1 MRAYQITFY
10 SGSAMP
16 DPSYKNVYWY
26 PDVGTDSTDPFV
38 GLNNE
43 RPYRFFDQNPAV
55 SKYTFTPTSPI
66 YVIGNSDTSFVLDV
80 PTSGSFPSDPCYMAI
95 RTTAVGASA
104 RYRYA
109 FIMTRGT
116 LDEKKVRYTCRFDLW
131 TERFPELIDEQYS
144 ISRRHQDRY
153 VDRTAATKVKLYN
166 GLSDPIPESMVQG
179 RKIVQA
185 IDGLYSSKWSSG
197 GTYLGHII
205 PIWVYWRLKTNVWYT
220 KSGDAWIKRNVDLEG
235 VDPTKSALPVIA
247 RCVGVFVVKNND
259 PTSCTYYPI
268 DYVLNSS
275 GTQMTGY
282 MGDKQIETFA
292 FSNPY
297 IAQAFVSTIPPFKCS
312 YPKATTNFNVKIEDS
327 FFDTCLIY
335 DNTTNTPTRIG
346 TGDDGALVPVQGTFV
361 GFYGSPNH
369 SRVPSGT
376 SEYATLTTNETTTF
390 DDGYEPKIEESPY
403 ENVTFD
409 AFGADLDISP
419 NPANPKIRVR
429 ITKGAHRDLIFLS
442 GNDEI
447 HRMSGIAPSKTIDAM
462 IETIDQWLVTAAQ
475 THNNAEV
482 WKGWNNLINTGS
494 RMFQGAMSGRTIS
507 AVAPMAT
514 GMLGFMQQVETEA
527 AFQKDMRNSPNSAN
541 VASESAV
548 DNFPYLDLPILRK
561 RVLPDGIKQKIMRFW
576 HVYGYPDN
584 RSDTIRNS
592 ITRESFVYIQAT
604 PHAPVRGLL
613 PGQQTD
619 FQTAIASG
627 IWFNRIKTQ
636 TVHHGEDFGYYY
648 SEIGENKATTTNSE
662 VETE

>member
-10 SGSAMP
+10 SGTAMP

-43 RPYRFFDQNPAV
+43 RPYRFFGHNPAV
-55 SKYTFTPTSPI
+55 SKYTFTPASPI
-66 YVIGNSDTSFVLDV
+66 YVIGDSDTSFVLDV
-80 PTSGSFPSDPCYMAI
+80 PTSGSFPSNPCYMAI
-95 RTTAVGASA
+95 RTTAIGTSA
-104 RYRYA
+104 KYRYA

-116 LDEKKVRYTCRFDLW
+116 LDEKKFRYTCRFDIW

-185 IDGLYSSKWSSG
+185 IDGLFSNEWSSG

-205 PIWVYWRLKTNVWYT
+205 PIWVYWRLKTNAWYE
-220 KSGDAWIKRNVDLEG
+220 KSGNNWVPRNNDLRG
-235 VDPTKSALPVIA
+235 VDPVKSALPVIA
-247 RCVGVFVVKNND
+247 RCVGVFVVKNDN

-275 GTQMTGY
+275 GTQMTNY

-292 FSNPY
+292 FSSPY
-297 IAQAFVSTIPPFKCS
+297 ISQALVSTIPPCKCS
-312 YPKATTNFNVKIEDS
+312 YPKSTINFDVKIEDS
-327 FFDTCLIY
+327 FFDSCLIY
-335 DNTTNTPTRIG
+335 KSGTATPLRIG
-346 TGDDGALVPVQGTFV
+346 TDGDGALVPVPGTMV
-361 GFYGSPNH
+361 GFTSTH
-369 SRVPSGT
+369 HDDVPSGT
-376 SEYATLTTNETTTF
+376 SEYVTLTTNETTTF
-390 DDGYEPKIEESPY
+390 DDGYEPKIEESPF

-409 AFGADLDISP
+409 AFGADLDVSP

-429 ITKGAHRDLIFLS
+429 VTKGAHRDLIFLT
-442 GNDEI
+442 GTDEI
-447 HRMSGIAPSKTIDAM
+447 HRLSGIAPSKTIDAM
-462 IETIDQWLVTAAQ
+462 IDTIDQWLVTAAQ

-494 RMFQGAMSGRTIS
+494 RVFQGAMSGRTLS
-507 AVAPMAT
+507 AVTPMAT
-514 GMLGFMQQVETEA
+514 GMMGFAQMVDTEA

-561 RVLPDGIKQKIMRFW
+561 RVLPNDIKQKIMRYW

-584 RSDTIRNS
+584 RADTIRNS
-592 ITRESFVYIQAT
+592 VTRESFVYIQAT
-604 PHAPVRGLL
+604 PNAPVRGLL
-613 PGQQTD
+613 PGEQTD

-627 IWFNRIKTQ
+627 IWINRIKTA
-636 TVHHGEDFGYYY
+636 TVHHGEDFGNYY

-662 VETE
+662 VVEE